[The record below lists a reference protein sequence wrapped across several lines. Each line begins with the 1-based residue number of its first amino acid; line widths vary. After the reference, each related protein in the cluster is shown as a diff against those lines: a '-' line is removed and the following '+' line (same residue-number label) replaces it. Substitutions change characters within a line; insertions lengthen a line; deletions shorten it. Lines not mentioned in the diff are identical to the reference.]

1 LALRDGRAGRSGEGF
16 ARRANGIEIGRQIV
30 NIVVVSPHRDD
41 AAFSLSLAIE
51 AWLERGHAVEVVNCF
66 TRSEHAPF
74 SDVSSVHA
82 NDRMTYVTAVRSKE
96 DESWRKQF
104 GAAAKR
110 LSLKD
115 LNVKDGPLR
124 MHCALEELATVA
136 VNPVDKAMAKIQK
149 AMEGA
154 DAVVL
159 PLALGGHV
167 DHRTAREAAGA
178 IAESAVACAFY
189 EDLPYALE
197 LDAAAIPQAAGGVG
211 AELTPVFAR
220 QELEVDVAIKRKR
233 RLALCYDSQIEDA
246 TAERMAAFCTQYG
259 GRERLW
265 GNAAWRASELLG

>member
-1 LALRDGRAGRSGEGF
+1 
-16 ARRANGIEIGRQIV
+16 V
-30 NIVVVSPHRDD
+30 KIVVVSPHRDD
-41 AAFSLSLAIE
+41 AAFSLSLAIG

-82 NDRMTYVTAVRSKE
+82 NDRMTYVTAVLAKE

-104 GAAAKR
+104 GAGAKR

-124 MHCALEELATVA
+124 MHCALEELTSVA

-149 AMEGA
+149 AFEGA

-167 DHRTAREAAGA
+167 DHRTAQEAAAMVAG
-178 IAESAVACAFY
+178 SAVPCAFY

-197 LDAAAIPQAAGGVG
+197 LG
-211 AELTPVFAR
+211 AEAIAQAVQNLETTLGSELAAVFAS
-220 QELEVDVAIKRKR
+220 EAKEVEATIKRKR

-246 TAERMAAFCTQYG
+246 TAERMAKFCVQYD

-265 GNAAWRASELLG
+265 ANAAWRASELAGKDSSN

>member
-1 LALRDGRAGRSGEGF
+1 MK
-16 ARRANGIEIGRQIV
+16 
-30 NIVVVSPHRDD
+30 IVVISPHRDD
-41 AAFSLSLAIE
+41 AAFSLSLAIA

-66 TRSEHAPF
+66 TRSEYAPF

-82 NDRMTYVTAVRSKE
+82 NDRMTYVTAVRAKE

-104 GAAAKR
+104 GAGAKR

-124 MHCALEELATVA
+124 MHCTLEELTTVA
-136 VNPVDKAMAKIQK
+136 VNPLDKAMAKIQK
-149 AMEGA
+149 AIEGA
-154 DAVVL
+154 GAVVL

-167 DHRTAREAAGA
+167 DHRTAREAAA
-178 IAESAVACAFY
+178 AVAGSALPCAFY

-197 LDAAAIPQAAGGVG
+197 LGAEAIAQAALETGVE
-211 AELTPVFAR
+211 ATPVFACEP
-220 QELEVDVAIKRKR
+220 QEVEAAIKRKR

-246 TAERMAAFCTQYG
+246 TAERMAAYCEGFG

-265 GNAAWRASELLG
+265 ANAAWRASELAG

>member
-1 LALRDGRAGRSGEGF
+1 
-16 ARRANGIEIGRQIV
+16 V
-30 NIVVVSPHRDD
+30 KIVVVSPHQDD
-41 AAFSLSLAIE
+41 AAFSLSLAIG

-82 NDRMTYVTAVRSKE
+82 NDRMTYVTAVRAKE
-96 DESWRKQF
+96 DESWRKQI
-104 GAAAKR
+104 GAGAKR

-124 MHCALEELATVA
+124 MHCALEELTSVG

-154 DAVVL
+154 GAVVL
-159 PLALGGHV
+159 PLALGGDV
-167 DHRTAREAAGA
+167 DHRTAREAALSLAG
-178 IAESAVACAFY
+178 SAVPCAFY

-197 LDAAAIPQAAGGVG
+197 MAEGEIAQAALGAG
-211 AELTPVFAR
+211 AELAPVFAGEV
-220 QELEVDVAIKRKR
+220 QEVEAAIKRKR

-246 TAERMAAFCTQYG
+246 TAERMAAYCAQYA

-265 GNAAWRASELLG
+265 ASPAWRASELVG

>member
-1 LALRDGRAGRSGEGF
+1 
-16 ARRANGIEIGRQIV
+16 V
-30 NIVVVSPHRDD
+30 KIVVVSPHRDD
-41 AAFSLSLAIE
+41 AAFSLSLAIA

-74 SDVSSVHA
+74 SDFDSVHA
-82 NDRMTYVTAVRSKE
+82 NDRMTYVTAVRAKE

-104 GAAAKR
+104 GVGAKR

-124 MHCALEELATVA
+124 MHCALEELTSVA

-149 AMEGA
+149 ATEGA
-154 DAVVL
+154 GAVVL

-167 DHRTAREAAGA
+167 DHRTAREAALSLVG
-178 IAESAVACAFY
+178 SAVLCAFY

-197 LDAAAIPQAAGGVG
+197 MAEGEIAQAALGAGV
-211 AELTPVFAR
+211 ELAPVFAGEA
-220 QELEVDVAIKRKR
+220 QEVEAAIKRKR

-246 TAERMAAFCTQYG
+246 TAERMAGFCAQYA

-265 GNAAWRASELLG
+265 GNAAWRASELVG

>member
-1 LALRDGRAGRSGEGF
+1 M
-16 ARRANGIEIGRQIV
+16 V
-30 NIVVVSPHRDD
+30 KIVVVSPHRDD
-41 AAFSLSLAIE
+41 AAFSLSLAIG
-51 AWLERGHAVEVVNCF
+51 AWLEQGHSVEVVNCF

-104 GAAAKR
+104 GASAKR

-124 MHCALEELATVA
+124 MHCTLEELTSVA
-136 VNPVDKAMAKIQK
+136 VNPADKAMAKIQK
-149 AMEGA
+149 AIEGA

-178 IAESAVACAFY
+178 IAASAVPCAFY

-197 LDAAAIPQAAGGVG
+197 LDAKAIARAALGAG
-211 AELTPVFAR
+211 AEPMPVFASEE
-220 QELEVDVAIKRKR
+220 QDADAAIKRKR